1 MSNRVTRA
9 RLVALAAVPV
19 AFVVAT
25 YFWPLTAVVTRS
37 FRGSSR
43 TTVTEVIGAA
53 STWRLLGVTALQAAV
68 STAIAVLIGVPAA
81 WCHARLHYRGR
92 QLVWSAAGIGFV
104 LPAVV
109 VAVGLRSLVGADR
122 VGSWT
127 WVIVAHVAVNV
138 AVIMRTTGT
147 RFVLVGADLEE
158 AARALGRS
166 KLGAVIDVTIRGSL
180 DAIVGASLVVFLF
193 CLTSFGIVLTI
204 GGGALRTVEIEIWL
218 QTTRLYRLDV
228 AAVLVGLQFV
238 LVIGALIAHG
248 LVTRSRPPIVST
260 EVSRRRLAGWPERLS
275 VTAVSATVLA
285 LSVAPVAALAV
296 RSVRVDGRWS
306 LLNYSALS
314 RPLVGSGGDI
324 TIAGALWSSMLV
336 ALTATAICLAVA
348 VPAAVVIAPGGRA
361 AHLLDAA
368 LLVPLA
374 TSAVTVGF
382 GFLLGYSSPALD
394 LRGAWIAIPLVESA
408 IAAPLVVRVLVPSF
422 RSIDP
427 ALADAARSLG
437 ATRWRRFA
445 TVVLPTIRS
454 AIAVGLALSFA
465 VSVGEFGATTVLA
478 RTTAPTLPQVI
489 SRLLG
494 RPGSSNLGRALA
506 VSTILALLCAVV
518 FGAAERFG
526 GRRTRALEF

>member
-1 MSNRVTRA
+1 MSRA
-9 RLVALAAVPV
+9 RLAALASVPV

-37 FRGSSR
+37 FRGSSGS
-43 TTVTEVIGAA
+43 TIAEVLGAR
-53 STWRLLGVTALQAAV
+53 STWRLLGVTALQATV
-68 STAIAVLIGVPAA
+68 STAVAVLIGVPAA
-81 WCHARLHYRGR
+81 WCHARLDYRCR
-92 QLVWSAAGIGFV
+92 QLVWATAGVGFV

-109 VAVGLRSLVGADR
+109 VAVGLRTLVGADR

-127 WVIVAHVAVNV
+127 WVVVAHVAVNV
-138 AVIMRTTGT
+138 AVIMRTVGA
-147 RFVLVGADLEE
+147 RFMLMGADLED
-158 AARALGRS
+158 AARTLGRS
-166 KLGAVIDVTIRGSL
+166 KVVAIIDVSIRGSL

-228 AAVLVGLQFV
+228 AAVLVGLQFLV
-238 LVIGALIAHG
+238 VVVALVIHG
-248 LVTRSRPPIVST
+248 TVTRSRPALVSV
-260 EVSRRRLAGWPERLS
+260 EMIRRPLSGWVERAS
-275 VTAVSATVLA
+275 VATISMTVLA
-285 LSVAPVAALAV
+285 LSVAPIVALTL
-296 RSVRVDGRWS
+296 RSLRVDGRWS

-324 TIAGALWSSMLV
+324 TIAGALWSSLLV
-336 ALTATAICLAVA
+336 AATATVISFAVA
-348 VPAAVVIAPGGRA
+348 VPAAAVIAPGGRA
-361 AHLLDAA
+361 ARLLDAA

-394 LRGAWIAIPLVESA
+394 LRGAWIAVPLVQSA
-408 IAAPLVVRVLVPSF
+408 IAVPLVVRVLVPSF
-422 RSIDP
+422 RSVDP
-427 ALADAARSLG
+427 SLVDAARSLG
-437 ATRWRRFA
+437 VSRWRRFG
-445 TVVLPTIRS
+445 TVVLPTIGP
-454 AIAVGLALSFA
+454 ALAVGLALAFA
-465 VSVGEFGATTVLA
+465 VSVGEFGATSVLA
-478 RTTAPTLPQVI
+478 RTTSPTLPQVI

-506 VSTILALLCAVV
+506 VSTILALLCATV
-518 FGAAERFG
+518 FGLAERFG